1 MTERSQGGPDPAE
14 PSTRGAAFPTPP
26 SDAPPTASAP
36 GGSAERPAATAPP
49 GWDLTAVRRTD
60 ALLDALAGRGAAAT
74 EAAANTADPAAR
86 LLHALIRDVDEEPP
100 RRQAAP
106 GERPSPP
113 NGPRRRGSRTIVA
126 LGVAGAVLAGSGVA
140 AAGGDPGGDS
150 AQGLNAAGTPPGAY
164 ESGPGRADASNA
176 EASAALR
183 PGAPVTPRL
192 VVVPVSDRDGDRDGD
207 GDGDRHGAGPAR
219 KDPASGSEGKSGKPR
234 GVPPRVVHG
243 DEDRPGRPPHSFRH
257 AFDAWRD
264 RFGGPGLE
272 LPVELRPEGS
282 GGTHRRAQEARN
294 EARDEARGR
303 DGKPERRAPWHDRG
317 GRGRP

>member
-36 GGSAERPAATAPP
+36 GGSTERPAATAPP

-74 EAAANTADPAAR
+74 EAAAGTADPAVR

-100 RRQAAP
+100 RRQASP

-140 AAGGDPGGDS
+140 AAGGEPGDA
-150 AQGLNAAGTPPGAY
+150 AQGANAAGTPPGAY
-164 ESGPGRADASNA
+164 ESGPGRAEAGKAD
-176 EASAALR
+176 ASAALR

-192 VVVPVSDRDGDRDGD
+192 VVVPAAARDD
-207 GDGDRHGAGPAR
+207 DRHGAEAQR
-219 KDPASGSEGKSGKPR
+219 KGPASGPGGEAGGPR
-234 GVPPRVVHG
+234 GVPPRVTHG

-257 AFDAWRD
+257 AFDTWRE
-264 RFGGPGLE
+264 RFGGPGPE
-272 LPVELRPEGS
+272 FSAEPRPEGS
-282 GGTHRRAQEARN
+282 DRTHRRAKKG
-294 EARDEARGR
+294 RDEARGR
-303 DGKPERRAPWHDRG
+303 DGGPEQRAPGRGRG
-317 GRGRP
+317 GRDRR